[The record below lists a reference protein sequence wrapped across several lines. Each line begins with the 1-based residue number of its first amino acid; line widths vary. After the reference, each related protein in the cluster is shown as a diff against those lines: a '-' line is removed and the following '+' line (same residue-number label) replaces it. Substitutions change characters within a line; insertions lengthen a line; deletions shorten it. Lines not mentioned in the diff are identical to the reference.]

1 MQSVFV
7 HQTCKISP
15 FQITF
20 AQQNFAIVIA
30 ENIQHI
36 ISSIPSNVQLVAVS
50 KTKPNEDIIE
60 AYHVGQRVFGENKV
74 QELVAK
80 YESLPKDIQ
89 WHFIGHLQSNK
100 VKYIAPFVSLIHSVD
115 SLKLLQII
123 NKEAEKFGRTIPC
136 LLQVYI
142 AKEET
147 KYGLDQTELN
157 QLLEESTNL
166 KNVSI
171 CGFMG
176 MATNTDDMNIVRNE
190 FKELKLIFDTAKS
203 MYFSQNSSF
212 NTLSMGMSGDYKIA
226 IEEGSTMIR
235 LGSTIFGER
244 FYH

>member
-1 MQSVFV
+1 M
-7 HQTCKISP
+7 
-15 FQITF
+15 
-20 AQQNFAIVIA
+20 IA
-30 ENIQHI
+30 ENIKHI
-36 ISSIPSNVQLVAVS
+36 INSIPSDVQLVAVS
-50 KTKPNEDIIE
+50 KTKPNADIIE
-60 AYHVGQRVFGENKV
+60 AYHVGQRLFGENKV

-123 NKEAEKFGRTIPC
+123 NKEAEKCGRTIPC
-136 LLQVYI
+136 LLQVHI

-147 KYGLDQTELN
+147 KFGLDQTELN
-157 QLLEESTNL
+157 QLIEESGNL
-166 KNVSI
+166 KNVCI

-190 FKELKLIFDTAKS
+190 FRELKRLFDTAKS
-203 MYFSQNSSF
+203 KYFNQSSSF

-244 FYH
+244 IYH